1 MSKTMLID
9 TAHAEET
16 RVVVV
21 DGQRIEEFDFESQ
34 SRKQLRGNIYLAK
47 VTRVEPSL
55 QAAFIEYGG
64 NKHGFLAF
72 NEIHPDYY
80 QIPSADR
87 EALLREEAE
96 ENEALKANGNGRG
109 RRAAE
114 ADETEPADAESGSG
128 DVEDASSATQEDEG
142 DADIIEAAARQ
153 RRRLMRRY
161 KIQEVIKRRQIL
173 LVQVVKEERG
183 GKGAA
188 LTTYLSLAG
197 RYGVLMPN
205 TAKGGGIS
213 RKIASATDRKRLKT
227 IVSGLDVPEGMGLII
242 RTAGASRT
250 KPEIKRDYEYLLR
263 LWESIR
269 EVTLGSIAPALIYEE
284 EDLVKRAVRDLYDK
298 DYDGIIVEGDEGYKE
313 ARDFMRM
320 IMPSQVKKVQPYK
333 NPLPLFV
340 AHKVE
345 DQLSQIHSP
354 VVPLRS
360 GGYLVINQT
369 EALVAIDVNSGKS
382 TRERGIEATALK
394 TNLEAADEAA
404 RQLRLRDLAGLIV
417 IDFIDMD
424 ESKNNRAVEKR
435 LKDALDGDRAR
446 LQMGK
451 ISPFGLMEISR
462 QRRRTGVL
470 EGTTHICPSC
480 QGLGRIRSAESSALQ
495 ALRALE
501 IEIARDG
508 GGEVVLRVP
517 TPVALYIL
525 NEKRPYL
532 SRLEQV
538 QQLHVIVVTDDSLGH
553 AEHAIERISS
563 NGVMP
568 AFVEPPA
575 LLASAARMSEEDDLA
590 DEDEAEVGEELEASD
605 RPPADAEESAPRRG
619 RRRRGGRRRGGDDR
633 ADVTARSDEAA
644 EADEEAAEPTGPGE
658 RDEEGREPRRRRGR
672 RGGRR
677 AREEVRTGAEPYS
690 WTRARSPD
698 GADPYA
704 WFDPLPPIEAE
715 PAAPEPASAEALA
728 EALEPAGDV
737 LIEPSAEPANETA
750 VEPPAEA
757 PAKPARVRRPRAR
770 KPKAEVVEAVDDG
783 AVEVPPADA
792 APALEAAA
800 QAAPEPALV
809 AEPEAVTA
817 EAATPVE
824 SDAQELQPEAV
835 QAPEPEPE
843 PAAPPEPDPNEITA
857 PPATPRRG
865 WWRRGA

>member
-1 MSKTMLID
+1 
-9 TAHAEET
+9 
-16 RVVVV
+16 
-21 DGQRIEEFDFESQ
+21 
-34 SRKQLRGNIYLAK
+34 
-47 VTRVEPSL
+47 
-55 QAAFIEYGG
+55 
-64 NKHGFLAF
+64 
-72 NEIHPDYY
+72 
-80 QIPSADR
+80 
-87 EALLREEAE
+87 
-96 ENEALKANGNGRG
+96 
-109 RRAAE
+109 
-114 ADETEPADAESGSG
+114 
-128 DVEDASSATQEDEG
+128 
-142 DADIIEAAARQ
+142 
-153 RRRLMRRY
+153 
-161 KIQEVIKRRQIL
+161 
-173 LVQVVKEERG
+173 
-183 GKGAA
+183 
-188 LTTYLSLAG
+188 
-197 RYGVLMPN
+197 
-205 TAKGGGIS
+205 
-213 RKIASATDRKRLKT
+213 
-227 IVSGLDVPEGMGLII
+227 
-242 RTAGASRT
+242 
-250 KPEIKRDYEYLLR
+250 
-263 LWESIR
+263 
-269 EVTLGSIAPALIYEE
+269 
-284 EDLVKRAVRDLYDK
+284 
-298 DYDGIIVEGDEGYKE
+298 
-313 ARDFMRM
+313 
-320 IMPSQVKKVQPYK
+320 MPSQVKKVQAYK

-538 QQLHVIVVTDDSLGH
+538 QQLHVIVVTDESLGH

-575 LLASAARMSEEDDLA
+575 LLASAARLSEEDDLQ
-590 DEDEAEVGEELEASD
+590 DDDEAEVEEELEAAETSTGD
-605 RPPADAEESAPRRG
+605 ADESAPRRG
-619 RRRRGGRRRGGDDR
+619 RRRRGGRRRGGEDR
-633 ADVTARSDEAA
+633 VDVAARSDEPAGDDA
-644 EADEEAAEPTGPGE
+644 EDAAEPASAGE
-658 RDEEGREPRRRRGR
+658 RDEDGREPRRRRGR

-677 AREEVRTGAEPYS
+677 AREEVRTGAEPYA

-704 WFDPLPPIEAE
+704 WFDPLPPTEVPAEQAPPESIPAEA
-715 PAAPEPASAEALA
+715 PSPTVDAPESVGEPLVEAPV
-728 EALEPAGDV
+728 EATSD
-737 LIEPSAEPANETA
+737 PSAETPL
-750 VEPPAEA
+750 EP
-757 PAKPARVRRPRAR
+757 PAKPARVRRPRTR
-770 KPKAEVVEAVDDG
+770 KPKAEV
-783 AVEVPPADA
+783 P
-792 APALEAAA
+792 EAAEPQGNEA
-800 QAAPEPALV
+800 PSAETLPAPEALPDALPEPAPV
-809 AEPEAVTA
+809 SEPEAPTPA
-817 EAATPVE
+817 ETDAAEPRPTPVL
-824 SDAQELQPEAV
+824 AAV
-835 QAPEPEPE
+835 EPEPEPE
-843 PAAPPEPDPNEITA
+843 PAAPVAPDPSEITA